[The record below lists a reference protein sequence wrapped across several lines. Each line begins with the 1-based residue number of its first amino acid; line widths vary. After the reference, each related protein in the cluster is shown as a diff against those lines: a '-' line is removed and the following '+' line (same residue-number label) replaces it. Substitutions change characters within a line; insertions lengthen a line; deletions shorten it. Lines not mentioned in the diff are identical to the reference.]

1 MTHRDRV
8 LEAFSFQE
16 PDRVPRNLHLVKAQV
31 EEFRSRTGRE
41 DYREYW
47 DLDLRWVGFRP
58 PKIDWEKRF
67 GGYYAD
73 EDRPYVFEGG
83 AYPPEWGIA
92 SRRANFYHF
101 SAPLFPLKRVS
112 SVREVESYP
121 FPDYINEWGHDHL
134 EAEVDSLHRR
144 GYPALGSCQRI
155 FQTAWYLRSREELFI
170 DFYERPSLAEAI
182 FRRVAWVVERMAE
195 RLARAGVDILT
206 ISDDIA
212 MQDRM
217 MVSPE
222 MWRTWVKP
230 HIAAVFEAARKIK
243 PDLLIAYHS
252 DGDYEPV
259 IPDLLETGVDI
270 LSTVQSE
277 CMDVV
282 KMKREWGRTVS
293 LMGTI
298 GLQSTLRWEG
308 PAGVR
313 REVRRQIEILGRGGG
328 FLLSP
333 GNAVGPDVPWENL
346 IAFIEAADGK

>member
-1 MTHRDRV
+1 
-8 LEAFSFQE
+8 
-16 PDRVPRNLHLVKAQV
+16 
-31 EEFRSRTGRE
+31 
-41 DYREYW
+41 
-47 DLDLRWVGFRP
+47 
-58 PKIDWEKRF
+58 
-67 GGYYAD
+67 
-73 EDRPYVFEGG
+73 
-83 AYPPEWGIA
+83 
-92 SRRANFYHF
+92 
-101 SAPLFPLKRVS
+101 
-112 SVREVESYP
+112 
-121 FPDYINEWGHDHL
+121 
-134 EAEVDSLHRR
+134 
-144 GYPALGSCQRI
+144 
-155 FQTAWYLRSREELFI
+155 
-170 DFYERPSLAEAI
+170 
-182 FRRVAWVVERMAE
+182 
-195 RLARAGVDILT
+195 
-206 ISDDIA
+206 
-212 MQDRM
+212 
-217 MVSPE
+217 

-230 HIAAVFEAARKIK
+230 HITAVFEAARKVK